1 MDIKLAIL
9 FLIISAM
16 IALSYL
22 DDDTVARMK
31 QQLAAFPPPRNR
43 AVEVQGLGKLG
54 LSSLAASIFRKM

>member
-22 DDDTVARMK
+22 DDGTVARMK
-31 QQLAAFPPPRNR
+31 EQLVRLRRRDF
-43 AVEVQGLGKLG
+43 GLWRPKP
-54 LSSLAASIFRKM
+54 

>member
-31 QQLAAFPPPRNR
+31 QQLVRFRR
-43 AVEVQGLGKLG
+43 REIGLWRSKV
-54 LSSLAASIFRKM
+54 